1 MDFGI
6 CIAEFNGYEQKY
18 TGVQYAPAMLNHS
31 YEVISLDGIP
41 SISTAAVA
49 SGKRDHLLVKN
60 KTDAPGTPLS
70 LGFTQSGNIAAIIN
84 EVSRNQEAVYG
95 LQPTYHIACYHNIV
109 LGQPVDE
116 GITMG
121 PVEIK
126 FDGGVYTITVDMF
139 KDLTGNYRLKTL
151 TPQ

>member
-6 CIAEFNGYEQKY
+6 CIAEFDGHEQKY
-18 TGVQYAPAMLNHS
+18 MSVQYAPAMLSHG

-60 KTDAPGTPLS
+60 KTDAPGTSLS
-70 LGFTQSGNIAAIIN
+70 LGFTQSGNIAAIVNNI
-84 EVSRNQEAVYG
+84 SRNQEAVYG
-95 LQPTYHIACYHNIV
+95 LQPTYHVACYHNIV

-116 GITMG
+116 GIAMG
-121 PVEIK
+121 PLEVK
-126 FDGGVYTITVDMF
+126 YDPGVRTVMVDMF